1 MIPFFGLFFIMGT
14 KAMDKLYGLI
24 FDVDGVIAD
33 TEGPTAE
40 ATIKVFVDLFGIKN
54 VKAEDFEAGIGK
66 GAVAYIKAAAAV
78 HGLELTDEQVVQA
91 EKMREENFIR
101 LLQEQPLPAFPGVL
115 ELINA
120 ALARPDFRLAIATSS
135 SREMSEVA
143 VRGAKVP
150 CDRMAYV
157 SGSDVKN
164 KKPHPEIFLLAAE
177 RMGVAPASCV
187 VIEDSPG
194 GVEAAKAA
202 GTKCVAVTNTTTPEN
217 LRQADLICDS
227 LEQVDLETV
236 VNLVSPNPA

>member
-1 MIPFFGLFFIMGT
+1 
-14 KAMDKLYGLI
+14 MDKLYGLI

-40 ATIKVFVDLFGIKN
+40 ATIKVFADLFGIKN
-54 VKAEDFEAGIGK
+54 VKTKDFEAGIGK
-66 GAVAYIKAAAAV
+66 GAVAYIKAAAKV
-78 HGLELTDEQVVQA
+78 HGLELTDEQVAQA
-91 EKMREENFIR
+91 EKTREENFIK

-150 CDRMAYV
+150 YNKMAYV

-177 RMGVAPASCV
+177 RMGIPPASCV

-202 GTKCVAVTNTTTPEN
+202 GAKCIAVSNTTTPEN
-217 LRQADLICDS
+217 LRQADLICES

-236 VNLVSPNPA
+236 VNLAPPNTG

>member
-1 MIPFFGLFFIMGT
+1 
-14 KAMDKLYGLI
+14 MDKLYGLI

-33 TEGPTAE
+33 TEGLTAE
-40 ATIKVFVDLFGIKN
+40 ATIKVFEDLFEIKN

-66 GAVAYIKAAAAV
+66 GAVAYIKAAAKV
-78 HGLELTDEQVVQA
+78 HGLELTDEQIAQA
-91 EKMREENFIR
+91 EKMREQNFIK
-101 LLQEQPLPAFPGVL
+101 LLQERPLPAFPGVL
-115 ELINA
+115 ELIDA

-135 SREMSEVA
+135 SRDMSEVA

-177 RMGVAPASCV
+177 RMGIPPARCV

-202 GTKCVAVTNTTTPEN
+202 GARCIAVTNTTTSEN
-217 LRQADLICDS
+217 LRQADFVCESLI
-227 LEQVDLETV
+227 QVDLETIID
-236 VNLVSPNPA
+236 LVSQ

>member
-1 MIPFFGLFFIMGT
+1 MN
-14 KAMDKLYGLI
+14 KLYGLI

-40 ATIKVFVDLFGIKN
+40 ATIKVFEDLFGIKN
-54 VKAEDFEAGIGK
+54 VKTEDFEAGIGK
-66 GAVAYIKAAAAV
+66 GAVAYIKAAAKV
-78 HGLELTDEQVVQA
+78 HGLELTDKQVAQA
-91 EKMREENFIR
+91 EKVREENFIK
-101 LLQEQPLPAFPGVL
+101 LLQERPLPAFPGVL

-120 ALARPDFRLAIATSS
+120 ALARADFRLAIATSS

-150 CDRMAYV
+150 CDRMAYI
-157 SGSDVKN
+157 SGNDVKN

-177 RMGVAPASCV
+177 RIGIPPASCV

-202 GTKCVAVTNTTTPEN
+202 GAKCIAVTNTTTPEN
-217 LRQADLICDS
+217 LRRADFICES
-227 LEQVDLETV
+227 LTQIDLETIID
-236 VNLVSPNPA
+236 LVSSD

>member
-1 MIPFFGLFFIMGT
+1 
-14 KAMDKLYGLI
+14 MDKLYGLI

-40 ATIKVFVDLFGIKN
+40 ATIKVFADLFGIKK

-66 GAVAYIKAAAAV
+66 GAVAYIKAAAEV
-78 HGLELTDEQVVQA
+78 HGLELTDEQVAQA
-91 EKMREENFIR
+91 EKMREENFIK
-101 LLQEQPLPAFPGVL
+101 LLQERPVPAFGGVL
-115 ELINA
+115 ELIDA

-164 KKPHPEIFLLAAE
+164 KKPHPEIFLLAAQ
-177 RMGVAPASCV
+177 RMGIPPAGCV

-202 GTKCVAVTNTTTPEN
+202 GAKCIAVTNTTTPEN
-217 LRQADLICDS
+217 LRQADLICES
-227 LEQVDLETV
+227 LEQVDLETL

>member
-1 MIPFFGLFFIMGT
+1 MS
-14 KAMDKLYGLI
+14 KLYGLI

-40 ATIKVFVDLFGIKN
+40 ATIKVFADLFGIKN

-66 GAVAYIKAAAAV
+66 GAVAYIKAAAKV
-78 HGLELTDEQVVQA
+78 HGLELTDEQVAEA
-91 EKMREENFIR
+91 EKMREENFIK
-101 LLQEQPLPAFPGVL
+101 LLQEQPLPAFGGVL
-115 ELINA
+115 KLIDA

-143 VRGAKVP
+143 VRGAQVP
-150 CDRMAYV
+150 CDSMTYV

-177 RMGVAPASCV
+177 RIGIPPASCV

-202 GTKCVAVTNTTTPEN
+202 GPKCIAVTNTTTPEN
-217 LRQADLICDS
+217 LRQADSICES
-227 LEQVDLETV
+227 LEQIDLETV
-236 VNLVSPNPA
+236 VNLVSPNPG

>member
-1 MIPFFGLFFIMGT
+1 
-14 KAMDKLYGLI
+14 MDKLYGLI

-40 ATIKVFVDLFGIKN
+40 ATIQVFEDLFGIKG
-54 VKAEDFEAGIGK
+54 VKREDFEAGIGK
-66 GAVAYIKAAAAV
+66 GAVAYIKAAAKV
-78 HGLELTDEQVVQA
+78 HGLQMTDEQVAQA

-101 LLQEQPLPAFPGVL
+101 LLEQSPLPAFPGVL
-115 ELINA
+115 ELMQA
-120 ALARPDFRLAIATSS
+120 GLARPDFRLAIATSS

-150 CDRMAYV
+150 CDKMAYV

-177 RMGVAPASCV
+177 RMGIPPTSCV

-202 GTKCVAVTNTTTPEN
+202 RARCIAVTNTTTPEN

-227 LEQVDLETV
+227 LEQVNLEMIMD
-236 VNLVSPNPA
+236 LVSQ

>member
-1 MIPFFGLFFIMGT
+1 
-14 KAMDKLYGLI
+14 MDKQYGLI

-40 ATIKVFVDLFGIKN
+40 ATIKVFAELFDIKN

-66 GAVAYIKAAAAV
+66 GAVAYIKAAAKV
-78 HGLELTDEQVVQA
+78 QGLELTDEQVA
-91 EKMREENFIR
+91 EAEEMREENFIK
-101 LLQEQPLPAFPGVL
+101 LLQEQPLPAFGGVL

-135 SREMSEVA
+135 SREI
-143 VRGAKVP
+143 
-150 CDRMAYV
+150 YV

-177 RMGVAPASCV
+177 RMGMPPANCV

-202 GTKCVAVTNTTTPEN
+202 GAKCIAVTNTTTPEN

-227 LEQVDLETV
+227 LEQVNLETV
-236 VNLVSPNPA
+236 VNLVSPNAG

>member
-1 MIPFFGLFFIMGT
+1 VT
-14 KAMDKLYGLI
+14 KLYGLI

-40 ATIKVFVDLFGIKN
+40 ATIKVFADLFDIKN
-54 VKAEDFEAGIGK
+54 VKTEDFEAGIGK
-66 GAVAYIKAAAAV
+66 GAVAYIKAAAKV
-78 HGLELTDEQVVQA
+78 HGLELTNEQVAQA
-91 EKMREENFIR
+91 ERMREENFIN
-101 LLQEQPLPAFPGVL
+101 LLKEQPLPAFPGVL
-115 ELINA
+115 QLMNA
-120 ALARPDFRLAIATSS
+120 ALARSDFRLAIATSS

-143 VRGAKVP
+143 VRGARVP
-150 CDRMAYV
+150 CDRMTYV

-177 RMGVAPASCV
+177 RMGMPPTSCV

-202 GTKCVAVTNTTTPEN
+202 GAKCIAVTNTTTGEN

-227 LEQVDLETV
+227 LEQVSLETII
-236 VNLVSPNPA
+236 NLVSPNPG

>member
-1 MIPFFGLFFIMGT
+1 MG
-14 KAMDKLYGLI
+14 KQYGLI

-40 ATIKVFVDLFGIKN
+40 ATIKVFADLFGIEG
-54 VKAEDFEAGIGK
+54 VKPEDFEEGIGK
-66 GAVAYIKAAAAV
+66 GAVAYIKAAAKV
-78 HGLELTDEQVVQA
+78 HGLELTDEQVAHA
-91 EKMREENFIR
+91 ERMREENFIS
-101 LLQEQPLPAFPGVL
+101 LLEESPLPAFPGVL
-115 ELINA
+115 ELMEA
-120 ALARPDFRLAIATSS
+120 ALTRPDFRLAIATSS

-150 CDRMAYV
+150 YNKMAYV

-177 RMGVAPASCV
+177 RMEIPPQSCV

-202 GTKCVAVTNTTTPEN
+202 RAKCIAVTNTTTPEN
-217 LRQADLICDS
+217 LRQADLICHS

-236 VNLVSPNPA
+236 VNLVSANAG

>member
-1 MIPFFGLFFIMGT
+1 
-14 KAMDKLYGLI
+14 MDKLYGLI

-40 ATIKVFVDLFGIKN
+40 ATIKVFADLFGIKD
-54 VKAEDFEAGIGK
+54 VRAEDFEAGIGK
-66 GAVAYIKAAAAV
+66 GAVAYIKAAAKV
-78 HGLELTDEQVVQA
+78 HGLELSDEQVTQA
-91 EKMREENFIR
+91 EVMREENFIK
-101 LLQEQPLPAFPGVL
+101 LLKRSPLPAFPGLL
-115 ELINA
+115 ELIEV

-150 CDRMAYV
+150 CDRMTYV

-177 RMGVAPASCV
+177 GMGIRPASCV

-202 GTKCVAVTNTTTPEN
+202 GAKCIAVTNTTTPEN

-227 LEQVDLETV
+227 LEQVDLETIM
-236 VNLVSPNPA
+236 NLVSG